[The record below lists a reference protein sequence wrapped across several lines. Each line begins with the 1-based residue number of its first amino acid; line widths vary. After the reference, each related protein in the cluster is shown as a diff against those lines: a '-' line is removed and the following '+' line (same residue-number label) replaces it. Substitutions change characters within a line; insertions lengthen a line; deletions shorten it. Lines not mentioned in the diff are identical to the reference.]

1 MTRQRWGRYFRRQGF
16 DLWQRLKTHPPKE
29 WVRHLQARSAELWR
43 YVRADYSEDWVHRF
57 RNQRVKVVGYLK
69 TNTPDDWRGYLK
81 VQSLAFRQHLATH
94 PSWLPGAAAATVSLI
109 LWQIGV
115 WQPLER
121 VGYNTL
127 FKVRRLLPHEGWSS
141 EIVLI
146 AIDDESLK
154 EYGSFPWSRDRY
166 TQLLQALEVSPPAVI
181 GFNILFAEPT
191 PEDAALAQAM
201 VENGSVVLAV
211 GWDASTE
218 FVPLVPTFEQ
228 VAGVGHIYNPVEP
241 DGISRQV
248 PLHLGGTSES
258 GISDRRIPAFGLD
271 VVRAYNRRSD
281 RPVPLIQPVPK
292 LEQQNAWVNWP
303 GSREDLRSATYSFR
317 DVIAGRVPPEA
328 LSGKIV
334 LVGPTAT
341 GLSSLQTPFDQ
352 NPPASSLQLHAAV
365 IDNLLKQRFL
375 QRLPWFAEGLLI
387 VGVGVGSSLILASLG
402 FKRRTAMTLLVPISW
417 VAIATLLFTSQNLW
431 IPIAAPVGCF
441 LLAGAGI
448 QVRDQLEKQQIMS
461 LFVRHV
467 SPQTAALIWRNRAS
481 IFQHGQLEAQELMA
495 TVLFMDIRNFTTIS
509 ESMSPREVLN
519 WLNLYLGTMTHC
531 ILKHD
536 GVVDKY
542 IGDAIMAVFGIPLP
556 HTSVAEIQQDAV
568 NAVTAAI
575 AMQEQ
580 LTRLN
585 QKLQQSG
592 LPTIQH
598 GIGIHTGMVVA
609 GSVGSPQRLNY
620 SVIGD
625 TVNIAARLERLNKEL
640 KSTKPHTLLVSST
653 TFDYVHHH
661 FEGSPVQTLQL
672 RGRQEP
678 TLVYEITSQL

>member
-1 MTRQRWGRYFRRQGF
+1 MTRQRWGRYLRRQGADF
-16 DLWQRLKTHPPKE
+16 WQRLKAYPYRE
-29 WVRHLQARSAELWR
+29 RLQHLQVRSAKVWR
-43 YVRADYSEDWVHRF
+43 SIKADDSEDWVHRF

-69 TNTPDDWRGYLK
+69 TNTPEDWRGYLK
-81 VQSLAFRQHLATH
+81 VQSLVFRQHLATN
-94 PSWLPGAAAATVSLI
+94 PSWLPGAGAAAISLI
-109 LWQIGV
+109 LWQVGV

-127 FKVRRLLPHEGWSS
+127 FKVRQLLPHEGWAS
-141 EIVLI
+141 EIVLV
-146 AIDDESLK
+146 AIDDESLQ

-166 TQLLQALEVSPPAVI
+166 TQLLQSLKAAPPAVV

-218 FVPLVPTFEQ
+218 LVPLVPTFDQ
-228 VAGVGHIYNPVEP
+228 VAGVGHIYNPIEP

-248 PLHLGGTSES
+248 SLYVQGF
-258 GISDRRIPAFGLD
+258 PAFGVD
-271 VVRAYNRRSD
+271 VVRAYNSKSD
-281 RPVPLIQPVPK
+281 RPIPLIQSLPK

-303 GSREDLRSATYSFR
+303 GSREDLHPATYSFR
-317 DVIAGRVPPEA
+317 DVVAGRVPPEA
-328 LSGKIV
+328 LAGKIV

-375 QRLPWFAEGLLI
+375 QRLPWPVEGLLI
-387 VGVGVGSSLILASLG
+387 LTVGVGSSLVLASLG

-417 VAIATLLFTSQNLW
+417 VAIATILFTSQNLW

-519 WLNLYLGTMTHC
+519 WLNLYLGTMTNC
-531 ILKHD
+531 ILKYD

-556 HTSVAEIQQDAV
+556 HTSVAEIRQDAL

-585 QKLQQSG
+585 QRLQQSG

-653 TFDYVHHH
+653 TFDYVHHR
-661 FEGSPVQTLQL
+661 FVGSPVQTLQL

-678 TLVYEITSQL
+678 TVVYEITSQL